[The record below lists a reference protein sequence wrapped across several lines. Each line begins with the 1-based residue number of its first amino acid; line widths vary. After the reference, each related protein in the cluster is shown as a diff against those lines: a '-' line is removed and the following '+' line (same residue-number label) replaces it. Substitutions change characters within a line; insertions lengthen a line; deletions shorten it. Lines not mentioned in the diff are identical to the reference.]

1 MTTHQMKLAT
11 VPLKKIAN
19 GTKII
24 ESRLYDEKRQ
34 QISLGDQIEFI
45 CKDNPAR
52 KVTTAVKALY
62 LYPDFEKM
70 FSDFP
75 PSYFGGISKEALLKE
90 IETFYSKD
98 EQAEYGVVGIKIELV
113 G

>member
-1 MTTHQMKLAT
+1 MKLAI
-11 VPLKKIAN
+11 VPFEKIAN
-19 GTKII
+19 RTKII

-34 QISLGDQIEFI
+34 QIGLNDQIEFV
-45 CKDNPAR
+45 CKDNSVI
-52 KVTTAVKALY
+52 KVTTVVKALY

-75 PSYFGGISKEALLKE
+75 PSYFGGTSKGELLKE
-90 IETFYSKD
+90 IETFYSKE
-98 EQAEYGVVGIKIELV
+98 EQTEYGVVGIKIELV

>member
-1 MTTHQMKLAT
+1 MKLAT
-11 VPLKKIAN
+11 LPFEKIAN

-24 ESRLYDEKRQ
+24 ESRLYDERRQ
-34 QISLGDQIEFI
+34 QISLGDRIEFV
-45 CKDNPAR
+45 CKDNLAR
-52 KVTTAVKALY
+52 KITTVVKALY
-62 LYPDFEKM
+62 LYPDFERM

-75 PSYFGGISKEALLKE
+75 PSYFGSISKKELLKE
-90 IETFYSKD
+90 IETFYSKE